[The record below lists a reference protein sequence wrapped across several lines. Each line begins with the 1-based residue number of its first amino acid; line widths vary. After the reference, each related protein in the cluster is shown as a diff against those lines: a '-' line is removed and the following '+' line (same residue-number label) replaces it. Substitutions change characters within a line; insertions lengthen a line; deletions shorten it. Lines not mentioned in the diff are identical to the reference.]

1 MSKEVA
7 ERFDDISQYKP
18 TAVKTLNYLIAL
30 LALIL
35 IIVIYVPTVI
45 WEEEDQ
51 IRNEGRRRMTV
62 LNEVEKYYHQMTGK
76 YHTDPIAVMKI
87 VSAVRDSTMADSNF
101 FGEQKVKLDIGD
113 FTMNVPKNFYML
125 FDTTFAFSYKRKDT
139 LIDTT
144 YKVTK
149 WNSELF
155 THDTLY
161 ILSSR
166 WKQIK
171 SDSSYRDVLGVETSQ
186 RIAEN
191 TYYHPYY
198 LTEKFAYSPLVSEQY
213 LITADSGSYKIK
225 DPLKGKYR
233 ESRFLVFA
241 FKDTCH
247 GWIEDDQKSWAK

>member
-1 MSKEVA
+1 
-7 ERFDDISQYKP
+7 
-18 TAVKTLNYLIAL
+18 
-30 LALIL
+30 
-35 IIVIYVPTVI
+35 
-45 WEEEDQ
+45 
-51 IRNEGRRRMTV
+51 
-62 LNEVEKYYHQMTGK
+62 MTGK

-87 VSAVRDSTMADSNF
+87 VSAVRDSTRADSNF
-101 FGEQKVKLDIGD
+101 FGKQKVKLDIGE

-125 FDTTFAFSYKRKDT
+125 FDTTFAFAYKLKDT

-155 THDTLY
+155 TYDTLY

-166 WKQIK
+166 WNQIK
-171 SDSSYRDVLGVETSQ
+171 SDSSYRDVIGIETSP
-186 RIAEN
+186 RIMEN

-198 LTEKFAYSPLVSEQY
+198 LTEKFAYSPLINEQY
-213 LITADSGSYKIK
+213 IITTDSGSYKIK
-225 DPLKGKYR
+225 DPLKGEYR